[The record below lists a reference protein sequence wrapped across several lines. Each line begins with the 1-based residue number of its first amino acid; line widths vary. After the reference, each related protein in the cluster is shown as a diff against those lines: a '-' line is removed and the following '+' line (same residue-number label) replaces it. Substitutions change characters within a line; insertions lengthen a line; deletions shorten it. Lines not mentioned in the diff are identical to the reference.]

1 MALWFSAPPLS
12 ANTAAGVSTLSIS
25 SRTFRSPSATIPART
40 ARFTA
45 AITITQEASKMNL
58 VPLGNIVSA
67 LVFAFVGIF
76 IFVVAF
82 MVMDKLTPYHLWKEI
97 VQEHNMALAIL
108 VGAMSLG
115 ICIIIAAAIH

>member
-1 MALWFSAPPLS
+1 MALWFSAAPGS
-12 ANTAAGVSTLSIS
+12 ANTAAGASTPSIS
-25 SRTFRSPSATIPART
+25 SKMFQSPSAIIPART

-45 AITITQEASKMNL
+45 VITTTQEANDMNL
-58 VPLGNIVSA
+58 VPLGNIVAA

-76 IFVVAF
+76 IFVIAF
-82 MVMDKLTPYHLWKEI
+82 MLMDKLTPYHLWKEI